1 MTKTNAMRILEKLKI
16 PYTTVEY
23 EDNTEHKLE
32 LGAANRVAEKT
43 GLDPACVF
51 KTIVMQSESKEI
63 RVFCVPADAEVN
75 LKKARGLCGAKSLES
90 VKPDSLLQLT
100 GYVRGGCSPI
110 GMKRRYPT
118 FIDESALTHK
128 TVYVSAGVRGI
139 QLGLSPENLIQACGA
154 QSADLTISSN

>member
-16 PYTTVEY
+16 PYTAVEY

-32 LGAANRVAEKT
+32 LGAANRVAEKA
-43 GLDPACVF
+43 GLNPACVF

-63 RVFCVPADAEVN
+63 RVFCVPACKEVN
-75 LKKARGLCGAKSLES
+75 LKKARSLCGAKSLES

-118 FIDESALTHK
+118 FIDESALAHE

-139 QLGLSPENLIQACGA
+139 QLGLSPGNLTQACNG
-154 QSADLTISSN
+154 QSADLTLG

>member
-16 PYTTVEY
+16 PYTAVEY
-23 EDNTEHKLE
+23 EDNTDHKLE
-32 LGAANRVAEKT
+32 LGAANRVAEKA
-43 GLDPACVF
+43 GLNPACVF

-63 RVFCVPADAEVN
+63 RVFCVPAQAEVN
-75 LKKARGLCGAKSLES
+75 LKKARSLCSAKSLES

-118 FIDESALTHK
+118 FIDESALTHE

-139 QLGLSPENLIQACGA
+139 QLGLSPGNLIQACDG
-154 QSADLTISSN
+154 QSADLTLG

>member
-16 PYTTVEY
+16 PYTAVEY
-23 EDNTEHKLE
+23 EDNTDHKLE
-32 LGAANRVAEKT
+32 LGAANRVAEKA
-43 GLDPACVF
+43 GLNPACVL

-63 RVFCVPADAEVN
+63 RVFCVPAQAEVN
-75 LKKARGLCGAKSLES
+75 LKKARNLCGAKSLES

-118 FIDESALTHK
+118 FIDENALAHE

-139 QLGLSPENLIQACGA
+139 QLGLSPGNLIQACDG
-154 QSADLTISSN
+154 QSADLTLG

>member
-1 MTKTNAMRILEKLKI
+1 MTKTNAMRILERLNI
-16 PYTTVEY
+16 PYTTAEY

-43 GLDPACVF
+43 GLDPECVF

-63 RVFCVPADAEVN
+63 RVFCVPANKEVN
-75 LKKARGLCGAKSLES
+75 LKKARSFCGAKSLES

-118 FIDESALTHK
+118 FIDESALMHK

-154 QSADLTISSN
+154 QSADLTLD